1 MHVVMVTG
9 IGGVVGQGI
18 LRNLRSLSL
27 PLRIVGTN
35 VERVSAGNHLCDAV
49 HVLPYAWEPAY
60 VAAVAALVGNENV
73 GLILPGTDHEA
84 DQLARHQAMLGSK
97 VAAAPAAVTAMC
109 LDKWATWQAFS
120 AAGLPFAASVLPA
133 DYRGQFGRV
142 VVKPRAGRGS
152 RGIHVDPPDPAA
164 FDSSY
169 VVQEYLDGPELTTGF
184 YVRQDG
190 ALHGAITLE
199 RELQTGNTARC
210 QVIRQYDTQMHA
222 LLERLV
228 AIFPFRGSANLQSRV
243 TSSGIVPFEIN
254 CRISG
259 TNSIRAQLGFPDVAF
274 TIDEWLLG
282 VRPRPPAVIDGCAL
296 RVMLDVVYPGRS
308 LSQID
313 NRHDHF
319 HLF

>member
-35 VERVSAGNHLCDAV
+35 VDRVSAGNHLCDAV
-49 HVLPYAWEPAY
+49 HVLPFAWEPDY
-60 VAAVAALVGNENV
+60 VEAVAALAEQEKVA
-73 GLILPGTDHEA
+73 LILPGTDHEA
-84 DQLARHQAMLGSK
+84 DQLARHPNLSGAK
-97 VAAAPAAVTAMC
+97 VAVAPATVTAMC
-109 LDKWATWQAFS
+109 LDKWQTWLAFQ

-133 DYRGQFGRV
+133 DYCGQFARV

-152 RGIHVDPPDPAA
+152 RGIHVDPPDPST
-164 FDSSY
+164 FDAGY
-169 VVQEYLDGPELTTGF
+169 VVQQYLEGPELTTGF

-190 ALHGAITLE
+190 ALHGSITLE

-210 QVIRQYDTQMHA
+210 QVVRQYDVQISA
-222 LLERLV
+222 LLEGML
-228 AIFPFRGSANLQSRV
+228 AAFPFRGSANLQSRV
-243 TSSGIVPFEIN
+243 TTAGIVPFEIN

-313 NRHDHF
+313 NRHDNF